1 MGSPATISRR
11 AVCSGP
17 DLVVEASIRARSAS
31 LFKPSENFGPEIRTR
46 VAANKCREVLQPNPR
61 LAGIFYDAKL
71 LAWHFIEK
79 CLDGARRDHRVG
91 RVDNC
96 QNRNAKARRAEIL
109 VAKEETT
116 FVKAVFAIKQLG
128 DFADEQ
134 AQKRNLI
141 ECPSLYPCVKLP
153 SIRITGAQC
162 RIS

>member
-17 DLVVEASIRARSAS
+17 DLVVEASIRARSAY
-31 LFKPSENFGPEIRTR
+31 ENFGPEIRTR

-61 LAGIFYDAKL
+61 LAGIFYDARL
-71 LAWHFIEK
+71 LSWHFIEK

-128 DFADEQ
+128 AR
-134 AQKRNLI
+134 A
-141 ECPSLYPCVKLP
+141 
-153 SIRITGAQC
+153 
-162 RIS
+162 